1 MAYADV
7 VVIGAGVAGLR
18 CAADVAATYA
28 PPGWHLIQATT
39 LLDRPDA
46 DALQDR
52 VQAHLGDLH
61 RCPPGRWCPATVP
74 PPRCSPTWRPTD
86 RRPEPMP
93 TRCGGR

>member
-1 MAYADV
+1 MADADV

-46 DALQDR
+46 DALRDR

-61 RCPPGRWCPATVP
+61 RCDTSTWTVVSRHRAAAAVLADLAP
-74 PPRCSPTWRPTD
+74 D
-86 RRPEPMP
+86 RSAA
-93 TRCGGR
+93 